1 MAKRALTDDLSE
13 ADRAELVA
21 RLRSLVERFATQ
33 AEAAR
38 VAGVS
43 LGQIKAY
50 IAGRSAPSFLPV
62 ARLARAAGVDLNE
75 VLPGAGPPARSQPLD
90 LDPRLFGRLFDA
102 IGKVYQE
109 MGVRLPPSEL
119 GALVAEEY
127 KDVAE
132 AGGASEEEQL
142 AMVRLVAARH
152 RRLLQEEK
160 PGARKRG
167 GSKSA

>member
-1 MAKRALTDDLSE
+1 MAAVR
-13 ADRAELVA
+13 
-21 RLRSLVERFATQ
+21 TQ
-33 AEAAR
+33 KEAAALMGISPQQLR
-38 VAGVS
+38 KIVAGVS
-43 LGQIKAY
+43 TGTSVVALG
-50 IAGRSAPSFLPV
+50 
-62 ARLARAAGVDLNE
+62 RLAEATGFDLHWVVTGKGSPRRASE
-75 VLPGAGPPARSQPLD
+75 VRVPTPAPAPALA

-102 IGKVYQE
+102 LSKVYRE
-109 MGVRLPPSEL
+109 LGVRLPESEL
-119 GALVAEEY
+119 GAIAAEEY

-132 AGGASEEEQL
+132 AGGASDEEQL